1 MLAGSAT
8 TLSECV
14 ANVVDWYGAPF
25 DEVIRWASEQP
36 RCLIGLPE
44 SLLIGSSQSKVT
56 RQMGRQKTIVEKVH
70 LGYWK
75 LENI

>member
-8 TLSECV
+8 TLSKCV
-14 ANVVDWYGAPF
+14 ANVFDWYGAPF

-36 RCLIGLPE
+36 RRLIGLPE

-56 RQMGRQKTIVEKVH
+56 WEMGLQKPIVEKVH
-70 LGYWK
+70 LGNWK